1 MRTAWEPDRRSGRE
15 DVTARAAAATTFR
28 LRTIARRFVDGPA
41 YPATDADRRSV
52 RLVGLDLPLRATT
65 ALVVVTLVLL
75 FDFSRTFIPQEVQA
89 LGRSAD
95 ALRYQAI
102 ERATLFGIVPG
113 LIVVLGFRDR
123 LTDYGL
129 GIGDWRWG
137 LGLAATGCAVMT
149 PIVIAVGSNPRFSDF
164 YGISGAPVSDLLV
177 THLLDLVPAEFLV
190 RGFMMFTLLRA
201 IGPLGLV
208 VALLPFVFAHLGK
221 PEIEL
226 FSTLLGGAVF
236 GWLDWRTRSIWW
248 SALGHVYILTLVVA
262 VAGAAK
268 VV

>member
-1 MRTAWEPDRRSGRE
+1 MSDR
-15 DVTARAAAATTFR
+15 VAAATGPTGR
-28 LRTIARRFVDGPA
+28 LRAFAAGFAKGPA
-41 YPATDADRRSV
+41 YPASSADRRTV

-65 ALVVVTLVLL
+65 AIVVVTLALL
-75 FDFSRTFIPQEVQA
+75 FDFSRTFIPAEIQA
-89 LGRSAD
+89 LGRTAD
-95 ALRYQAI
+95 ALRYQAL
-102 ERATLFGIVPG
+102 ERAILFGLVPA
-113 LIVVLGFRDR
+113 LIVVLAFRGR

-137 LGLAATGCAVMT
+137 LGLAAAGCTVMT
-149 PIVIAVGSNPRFSDF
+149 PIVIAVGSNPQFSSF

-177 THLLDLVPAEFLV
+177 THLLDLVPAEFLM
-190 RGFMMFTLLRA
+190 RGFVMFTLLRT

-208 VALLPFVFAHLGK
+208 VAQLPFVFAHLGK

-248 SALGHVYILTLVVA
+248 SALGHVYVLTLIVA
-262 VAGAAK
+262 VAGAARAG
-268 VV
+268 